1 MEITIERRKYKRYA
15 PKLQSFAALRPE
27 FKSVG
32 RIKDISKGGLAFEYL
47 AQDDGKNEPPRSE
60 IDLFTSKGD
69 FYIEKIPCKIIY
81 DNEIK
86 QYKGP
91 LPKISRRKRCA
102 VQFSDLPK
110 KKSVLL
116 EFFLNNYVLLSQ

>member
-1 MEITIERRKYKRYA
+1 MEITIERRKYKRLA
-15 PKLQSFAALRPE
+15 PKHQAFAALRPE

-47 AQDDGKNEPPRSE
+47 SQDDGQHEFPRSE

-69 FYIEKIPCKIIY
+69 FYIEKIPCKIVY

-86 QYKGP
+86 QYKGS

-102 VQFSDLPK
+102 VQFSELSK
-110 KKSVLL
+110 KKIVLL
-116 EFFLNNYVLLSQ
+116 EFFLSNYVTSIP